1 MPTLMTASPIAAG
14 GGVEPARAVSSS
26 RRMPTAP
33 AERFPLQPLEGGR
46 HVPGIARRG
55 FEEALEKAE
64 PREGVALAL
73 QLLPELPDL
82 LAPPP
87 RRLERSDESLQRFHE
102 RCDSL
107 GRDARL
113 GGRGLGARPA
123 RRGWRGVVVGRYR
136 RGSGGRDWRH
146 GLRYGRPAWGLRRDA
161 GQSRVLDRGGRLGRR
176 CFRRG

>member
-1 MPTLMTASPIAAG
+1 MPTVITASPIAAG

-26 RRMPTAP
+26 RRMPTAT

-64 PREGVALAL
+64 PRERVALAL

-87 RRLERSDESLQRFHE
+87 RRLERSYEFLQRFHE

-107 GRDARL
+107 GGHARSS
-113 GGRGLGARPA
+113 GRGLSARPA
-123 RRGWRGVVVGRYR
+123 RRGWRGVGVGLAR
-136 RGSGGRDWRH
+136 RS
-146 GLRYGRPAWGLRRDA
+146 
-161 GQSRVLDRGGRLGRR
+161 
-176 CFRRG
+176 FRRGWAYA